1 MKYIEE
7 IPPQLQIMYNC
18 DYLEWNPEMG
28 MYQLIQYSPYAAGVY
43 VIDYALYDEIQSA
56 LADIEEDLLRE
67 AEYWADIKEDIAWQR
82 KNC

>member
-43 VIDYALYDEIQSA
+43 VIDGAK
-56 LADIEEDLLRE
+56 RV
-67 AEYWADIKEDIAWQR
+67 K
-82 KNC
+82 